1 MMNRK
6 VLLFFLC
13 MLLSTG
19 CVFADESLPDDSQP
33 VQINDDSTA
42 PVVVDLTQLVKDL
55 TVQDPDEDV
64 IDEVSDPTIVDV
76 ETTMLRV
83 SPSDT
88 SGLKAVMLTILGD
101 YETVITDY
109 TYQTSGSYYSH
120 SVSIERD
127 WAWLCSAG
135 MLALLTYCT
144 FRALGGIL
152 ARC

>member
-1 MMNRK
+1 MNRK
-6 VLLFFLC
+6 VFLFFLC
-13 MLLSTG
+13 LLLSTS
-19 CVFADESLPDDSQP
+19 CVFADDTLPDDVQSVP
-33 VQINDDSTA
+33 VDNDSTA

-55 TVQDPDEDV
+55 AAQDPDEDV
-64 IDEVSDPTIVDV
+64 IEDISDPTIVDV

-144 FRALGGIL
+144 FRAIGGIL
-152 ARC
+152 SRC